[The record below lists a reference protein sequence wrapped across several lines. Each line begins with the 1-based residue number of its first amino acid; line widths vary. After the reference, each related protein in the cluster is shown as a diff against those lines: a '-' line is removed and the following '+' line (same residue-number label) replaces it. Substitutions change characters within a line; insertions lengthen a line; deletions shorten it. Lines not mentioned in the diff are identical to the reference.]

1 MFRRVNHFY
10 ASVMKATL
18 FSLLL
23 SVLLFQTISADAV
36 SIRPGSITDYPAV
49 LMAEKMAESV
59 IIQRGKQ

>member
-10 ASVMKATL
+10 ASVMKATSL

-49 LMAEKMAESV
+49 LMAESV